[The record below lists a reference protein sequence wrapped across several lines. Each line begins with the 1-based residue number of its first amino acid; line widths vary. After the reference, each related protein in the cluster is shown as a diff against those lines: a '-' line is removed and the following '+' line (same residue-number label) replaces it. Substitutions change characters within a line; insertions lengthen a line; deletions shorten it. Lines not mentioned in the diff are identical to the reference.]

1 MKFFLYNIEY
11 TLEGTPH
18 FRFTNEV
25 SVEEMEKYYLSDWIQ
40 SKVFDSDMKDIM
52 DKLHNTSQVLP
63 PLRPPNNITGYTIV
77 SAPTQEAAG
86 ELVRKYINA
95 QVSLLE
101 VCPHALRFITL
112 PY

>member
-11 TLEGTPH
+11 TLEGTPR

-25 SVEEMEKYYLSDWIQ
+25 SVEEMEKYYLSDWFK
-40 SKVFDSDMKDIM
+40 SMVFDSDMEDIM
-52 DKLHNTSQVLP
+52 DKLHTTPQVLS
-63 PLRPPNNITGYTIV
+63 PLRLPDNIIGHTIV
-77 SAPTQEAAG
+77 SAATREAAR
-86 ELVRKYINA
+86 ELVQKYINA

-101 VCPHALRFITL
+101 VCPNTPRFITL